1 MAELSSSSPRKT
13 PSNKVRAAK
22 GVTGLFRRAP
32 GPALLVTAV
41 VLFIVTRII
50 VWLPLS
56 IVGSWINGFLWPVIV
71 ISALAGAFLT
81 WRRMQRSS

>member
-1 MAELSSSSPRKT
+1 MAELSSSSSSKS
-13 PSNKVRAAK
+13 PSTKVRAAK
-22 GVTGLFRRAP
+22 GVTGFFRRAP

-56 IVGSWINGFLWPVIV
+56 IVGTWINGFLWPVIV
-71 ISALAGAFLT
+71 ISALAGGFLT
-81 WRRMQRSS
+81 WRRIQRDS